1 MFKRILSAL
10 FIGLILTMTLTT
22 YSSARQAQQVRED
35 VLRLHVLANS
45 DSEADQALKLK
56 VRDGVLDKARA
67 LFAEA
72 GDRDAAYAIAA
83 RNTAALQQA
92 ALQIIAE
99 EGYDYP
105 VVVTVGEQFFPTQAY
120 EGGIRLPAGYYDA
133 VRIEIG
139 AAEGKNWWCVL
150 YPPLCFSGSV
160 AGNDEIME
168 DVLDANEMEFV
179 SSGARPQVEVK
190 FKLAEWWGLLME
202 KLGAK

>member
-10 FIGLILTMTLTT
+10 FIGLILTMTLAT

-45 DSEADQALKLK
+45 DSAADQALKLR
-56 VRDGVLDKARA
+56 VRDSVLDRARA
-67 LFAEA
+67 LFAAA
-72 GDRDAAYAIAA
+72 GGRDDAYAIAA
-83 RNTAALQQA
+83 QNTALLQQA
-92 ALQIIAE
+92 AQQAIAE
-99 EGYDYP
+99 AGYSYP
-105 VVVTVGEQFFPTQAY
+105 VTVTVGEQFFPTKAY

-133 VRIEIG
+133 VRLEIG
-139 AAEGKNWWCVL
+139 EALGKNWWCVL

-168 DVLDANEMEFV
+168 DVLDADEMEFV
-179 SSGARPQVEVK
+179 RTDARPQVEVK
-190 FKLAEWWGLLME
+190 FKLAEWWGVLME

>member
-67 LFAEA
+67 LFSEA

-92 ALQIIAE
+92 ATSSIRRPASSWPICRNTNAVETVCTTPHSQIPRS
-99 EGYDYP
+99 GTP
-105 VVVTVGEQFFPTQAY
+105 VRAWSSRQRCLAFST
-120 EGGIRLPAGYYDA
+120 
-133 VRIEIG
+133 G
-139 AAEGKNWWCVL
+139 APS
-150 YPPLCFSGSV
+150 Y
-160 AGNDEIME
+160 
-168 DVLDANEMEFV
+168 
-179 SSGARPQVEVK
+179 SSIHSRMSTPRS
-190 FKLAEWWGLLME
+190 
-202 KLGAK
+202 

>member
-10 FIGLILTMTLTT
+10 FIGLILTMTLAT

-45 DSEADQALKLK
+45 DSAADQALKLR
-56 VRDGVLDKARA
+56 VRDSVLDRARA
-67 LFAEA
+67 LFAAA
-72 GDRDAAYAIAA
+72 GGRDDAYAIAA
-83 RNTAALQQA
+83 QNTALRQQA
-92 ALQIIAE
+92 AQQAIAE
-99 EGYDYP
+99 AGYSYP
-105 VVVTVGEQFFPTQAY
+105 VTVTVGEQFFPTKAY

-139 AAEGKNWWCVL
+139 EALGKNWWCVL

-160 AGNDEIME
+160 AD
-168 DVLDANEMEFV
+168 EMEFV
-179 SSGARPQVEVK
+179 RTDARPQVEVK
-190 FKLAEWWGLLME
+190 FKLAEWWGVLME

>member
-67 LFAEA
+67 LFSEA

-105 VVVTVGEQFFPTQAY
+105 VVVTVGEQFFPTKAY
-120 EGGIRLPAGYYDA
+120 EGGIRLPPGITTRSASKSARQREKTGGA
-133 VRIEIG
+133 CSIRPCVSPARSPATTRSWRTCSTPMKWNSSVRTR
-139 AAEGKNWWCVL
+139 ARRSRSSSSW
-150 YPPLCFSGSV
+150 PSG
-160 AGNDEIME
+160 G
-168 DVLDANEMEFV
+168 
-179 SSGARPQVEVK
+179 GC
-190 FKLAEWWGLLME
+190 
-202 KLGAK
+202 

>member
-10 FIGLILTMTLTT
+10 FIGLILTMTLAT

-45 DSEADQALKLK
+45 DSAADQALKLR
-56 VRDGVLDKARA
+56 VRDSVLERARA
-67 LFAEA
+67 LFAAA
-72 GDRDAAYAIAA
+72 GGRDDAYAIAA
-83 RNTAALQQA
+83 QNTAVLQQA
-92 ALQIIAE
+92 AQQAIAE
-99 EGYDYP
+99 AGYSYP
-105 VVVTVGEQFFPTQAY
+105 VTVTVGEQFFPTKAY

-139 AAEGKNWWCVL
+139 EALGKNW

-168 DVLDANEMEFV
+168 DVLDADEMEFV
-179 SSGARPQVEVK
+179 RTDARPQVEVK
-190 FKLAEWWGLLME
+190 FKLAEWWGVLME